1 MSSTPPSS
9 VQRASSCTAFS
20 VALEEAKAESAGTY
34 SYLAPH
40 APTEKFEGGAQA
52 AAAALVKEPAGAE
65 MRNAR

>member
-52 AAAALVKEPAGAE
+52 AAALVKEPAGAE